1 MQTANQDLQ
10 KTMPT
15 TDVETNTLM
24 VKDVEVN
31 KPIAREESASQTNMN
46 ILVEMET
53 LNTDEPQPTFAQRQ
67 IVKTVQRAAVTNS
80 PDLVEVD
87 KEIQEESLPNTF
99 QSTDDGEV
107 IADQPEVL
115 TQISPEPV
123 VILGE
128 QDHTEATIIYR
139 VENPV
144 LPEDVHIVAHDFS
157 LSVEPMH
164 DDPATTETDVIEDDE
179 RSVNV
184 LLASVED
191 GMLQVE
197 AEYMGELL
205 VAMLAD
211 VTEDQIPPATED
223 FVESDDNFAQPS
235 TAETINTEY
244 TEAATESVITLT
256 IEKEFSITLESLDPK
271 QIEVVQ
277 NIVEEISVVLNK
289 SQLLPE
295 DASSDQKEI
304 IEQSLEELCEQ
315 LFEALGKE
323 YTEET
328 IKRFIRSIMIPE
340 TFFSSGLKTDEL
352 SIDSLNSIGTR
363 EYRLPSST
371 TMHGDLSRLIKHKMQ
386 SYLMIGR
393 YALYELHPCL

>member
-1 MQTANQDLQ
+1 
-10 KTMPT
+10 
-15 TDVETNTLM
+15 
-24 VKDVEVN
+24 
-31 KPIAREESASQTNMN
+31 
-46 ILVEMET
+46 
-53 LNTDEPQPTFAQRQ
+53 
-67 IVKTVQRAAVTNS
+67 
-80 PDLVEVD
+80 
-87 KEIQEESLPNTF
+87 
-99 QSTDDGEV
+99 
-107 IADQPEVL
+107 L